1 MVTYQYNIYK
11 SHNTKHLDKILGECC
26 FVWNHAL
33 ALQKRYYKMFGEYIN
48 CIKMEKHFT
57 KRISRCLLHSQTRQ
71 EILQRL
77 DNSYKR
83 FFKKI
88 SKRPPK
94 FKRSENFSSFV
105 FKQGG
110 YLLNGNRFTIRRD
123 GKVFKFSYSRP
134 YVGKIKQV
142 RVKRLTAHRYA
153 LYIVTDHNLGN
164 TYEKSHNGAFVG
176 IDFGLK
182 TYMTLSDGTRYQSPR
197 FFKEYE
203 LKIKRAS
210 RRLSKAIRGSNNYRK
225 KKFELQQLY
234 RTISNKRDDYQW
246 KLAHELCRKY
256 DYIFFETLNINGM
269 RRLWGKKISDLSHS
283 SFISK
288 LEQVA
293 LKYNVA
299 VHHIDKWYPSS
310 KLCECGHKNESL
322 SLKDRQWVCPQ
333 CGSINDRDLLASK
346 NILRR
351 GIYELES
358 QSKTSRKTEA
368 SDVSIQEF
376 STFR

>member
-1 MVTYQYNIYK
+1 MITYKYNIYK
-11 SHNTKHLDKILGECC
+11 SKNTKYIDSMLRECC

-33 ALQKRYYKMFGEYIN
+33 ALQKRYYRMFGKYIN
-48 CIKMEKHFT
+48 YNKMSNHFT
-57 KRISRCLLHSQTRQ
+57 KRTSRHLLHSQTRQ

-77 DNSYKR
+77 DDSYKR

-94 FKRSENFSSFV
+94 FKKSENFSSFV

-110 YLLNGNRFTIRRD
+110 YLLNGNRFIIRRNK
-123 GKVFKFSYSRP
+123 KVFKFSYSRP

-142 RVKRLTAHRYA
+142 RVKRLTTYRYV
-153 LYIVTDHNLGN
+153 LYIVTDHNLAG
-164 TYEKSHNGAFVG
+164 TYEKSHNGASVG

-197 FFKEYE
+197 FFKECE
-203 LKIKRAS
+203 KDVRRANRRISRAIK
-210 RRLSKAIRGSNNYRK
+210 GSNNRSRRR
-225 KKFELQQLY
+225 FELQQLC
-234 RTISNKRDDYQW
+234 RKIRNRRDDYQW
-246 KLAHELCRKY
+246 KLTHELCRRY
-256 DYIFFETLNINGM
+256 DYIFLETLNIDGM
-269 RRLWGKKISDLSHS
+269 KRLWGKKISDLSHS

-288 LEQVA
+288 LEQEA
-293 LKYNVA
+293 LKYNVT

-310 KLCECGHKNESL
+310 KTCECGYINKTL
-322 SLKDRQWVCPQ
+322 SLKDRKWICPE
-333 CGSINDRDLLASK
+333 CGSINERDLLAAK

-358 QSKTSRKTEA
+358 KSKTSL
-368 SDVSIQEF
+368 
-376 STFR
+376 

>member
-11 SHNTKHLDKILGECC
+11 SRNTKYLDKILGECC

-33 ALQKRYYKMFGEYIN
+33 ALQKRYYRMFGKYIN
-48 CIKMEKHFT
+48 YNKMSNHFT
-57 KRISRCLLHSQTRQ
+57 KRISRHLLHSQTRQ
-71 EILQRL
+71 EILRRL
-77 DNSYKR
+77 DDSYKR

-94 FKRSENFSSFV
+94 FKRSDNFSSFV

-110 YLLNGNRFTIRRD
+110 YLLNGNRFIIRRD
-123 GKVFKFSYSRP
+123 KKVFKFSYSKS

-142 RVKRLTAHRYA
+142 RVKRLATYCYA
-153 LYIVTDHNLGN
+153 LYIVTDHNLSN
-164 TYEKSHNGAFVG
+164 TYEKSHNGASVG

-203 LKIKRAS
+203 EDVRRANRRVSRAIK
-210 RRLSKAIRGSNNYRK
+210 GSNNRSRRR
-225 KKFELQQLY
+225 FELQQLC
-234 RTISNKRDDYQW
+234 RKIRNRRDDYQW

-256 DYIFFETLNINGM
+256 DYIFLETLNIDGM
-269 RRLWGKKISDLSHS
+269 KRLWGKKISDLSHS

-293 LKYNVA
+293 LKYNVT

-310 KLCECGHKNESL
+310 RLCECGYKNDSL
-322 SLKDRQWVCPQ
+322 ILKERQWVCPK
-333 CGSINDRDLLASK
+333 CGFINDRDFLAAK

-351 GIYELES
+351 GIDELES
-358 QSKTSRKTEA
+358 DCKTSKGAVAR
-368 SDVSIQEF
+368 
-376 STFR
+376 

>member
-11 SHNTKHLDKILGECC
+11 SRNTKHLDKILGECC

-33 ALQKRYYKMFGEYIN
+33 ALQKRYYRIFGKYIN
-48 CIKMEKHFT
+48 YNKMSNHFT
-57 KRISRCLLHSQTRQ
+57 KRISRHLLHSQTRQ
-71 EILQRL
+71 EILLRL

-110 YLLNGNRFTIRRD
+110 YLLNGNRFIIRRD
-123 GKVFKFSYSRP
+123 KKVFKFSYSRP
-134 YVGKIKQV
+134 YVGRIKQV
-142 RVKRLTAHRYA
+142 RVKRLTVHRYA
-153 LYIVTDHNLGN
+153 LYVVTDHNLGS
-164 TYEKSHNGAFVG
+164 TYEKSHNGASVG

-203 LKIKRAS
+203 LRIKRAA
-210 RRLSKAIRGSNNYRK
+210 RRLFKATKGSNNYHRRR
-225 KKFELQQLY
+225 FELQQIH

-246 KLAHELCRKY
+246 KLAHELCRRY
-256 DYIFFETLNINGM
+256 DYIFLETLNIDGM

-293 LKYNVA
+293 LKYNVT

-310 KLCECGHKNESL
+310 RLCECGYKNDSL
-322 SLKDRQWVCPQ
+322 ILKERQWVCPK
-333 CGSINDRDLLASK
+333 CGSTNDRDFLAAN

-351 GIYELES
+351 GIDELES
-358 QSKTSRKTEA
+358 DHKTSKGA
-368 SDVSIQEF
+368 IAQ
-376 STFR
+376 

>member
-11 SHNTKHLDKILGECC
+11 SRNTKYLDKILEECC

-33 ALQKRYYKMFGEYIN
+33 VLQKRYYRMFGKYIN
-48 CIKMEKHFT
+48 YNKMSNHFT
-57 KRISRCLLHSQTRQ
+57 KRISRHLLHSQTRQ

-77 DNSYKR
+77 DDSYKR

-110 YLLNGNRFTIRRD
+110 YLLNGNRFIIRRD
-123 GKVFKFSYSRP
+123 KKVFKFSYSKS

-142 RVKRLTAHRYA
+142 RVKRLATYRYA
-153 LYIVTDHNLGN
+153 LYIVTDHNFSN
-164 TYEKSHNGAFVG
+164 TCEKSHNGASVG

-203 LKIKRAS
+203 KYVRRANRRVSRAIK
-210 RRLSKAIRGSNNYRK
+210 GSNNRSRRR
-225 KKFELQQLY
+225 FELQQLW
-234 RTISNKRDDYQW
+234 RKIRNRRDDYQW

-256 DYIFFETLNINGM
+256 DYIFLETLNIDGM
-269 RRLWGKKISDLSHS
+269 KRLWGKKISDLSHS

-288 LEQVA
+288 LEQAA
-293 LKYNVA
+293 LKYNVT

-310 KLCECGHKNESL
+310 RLCKCGYKNDSL
-322 SLKDRQWVCPQ
+322 ILKERQWVCPK
-333 CGSINDRDLLASK
+333 CGSINDRDFLAAN

-351 GIYELES
+351 GIDELES
-358 QSKTSRKTEA
+358 DCKTLKGAVAR
-368 SDVSIQEF
+368 
-376 STFR
+376 

>member
-1 MVTYQYNIYK
+1 M
-11 SHNTKHLDKILGECC
+11 
-26 FVWNHAL
+26 WNHAL
-33 ALQKRYYKMFGEYIN
+33 ALQKRYYKMFGKYIN
-48 CIKMEKHFT
+48 YVKMAKHFT
-57 KRISRCLLHSQTRQ
+57 KRISRCLLHSQTSQ

-77 DNSYKR
+77 DDSYRR

-123 GKVFKFSYSRP
+123 KKVFKFSYSRS

-142 RVKRLTAHRYA
+142 RVKRLTTYRYA
-153 LYIVTDHNLGN
+153 LYIVTDHNLN
-164 TYEKSHNGAFVG
+164 STYEKSHNGASVG

-203 LKIKRAS
+203 LKVKRAS
-210 RRLSKAIRGSNNYRK
+210 RRLSKAIRGSNNYHRR
-225 KKFELQQLY
+225 KFELQQVY
-234 RTISNKRDDYQW
+234 RAISNKRNDYQW

-256 DYIFFETLNINGM
+256 DYIFLETLNLERM
-269 RRLWGKKISDLSHS
+269 KKLWGKRISDLSHS

-293 LKYNVA
+293 LKYNVV
-299 VHHIDKWYPSS
+299 VHRIDKWYPSS
-310 KLCECGHKNESL
+310 KLCECGYKNESL
-322 SLKDRQWVCPQ
+322 SLRDRYWVCPQ
-333 CGSINDRDLLASK
+333 CGSVNDRDLLASK

-368 SDVSIQEF
+368 SDVCI
-376 STFR
+376 

>member
-1 MVTYQYNIYK
+1 MITYKYNIYK
-11 SHNTKHLDKILGECC
+11 SKNTKYIDSMLRECC

-33 ALQKRYYKMFGEYIN
+33 ALQKRYYRMFGKYIN
-48 CIKMEKHFT
+48 YNKMSNHFT
-57 KRISRCLLHSQTRQ
+57 KRTSRHLLHSQTRQ

-77 DNSYKR
+77 DDSYKR

-110 YLLNGNRFTIRRD
+110 YILNGNRFIIRRD
-123 GKVFKFSYSRP
+123 KKVFKFSYSRP

-142 RVKRLTAHRYA
+142 RVKRLTTYRYA
-153 LYIVTDHNLGN
+153 LYIVTDHNLAG
-164 TYEKSHNGAFVG
+164 TYEKSHNGASVG

-197 FFKEYE
+197 FFKECE
-203 LKIKRAS
+203 KDVRRANRRVSRAIKDSNNRS
-210 RRLSKAIRGSNNYRK
+210 RRR
-225 KKFELQQLY
+225 FELQQLC
-234 RTISNKRDDYQW
+234 RKIRNRRDDYQW
-246 KLAHELCRKY
+246 KLAHELCRRY
-256 DYIFFETLNINGM
+256 DYIFLETLNIDGIK
-269 RRLWGKKISDLSHS
+269 RLWGKKISDLSHS

-293 LKYNVA
+293 LKYNVT

-310 KLCECGHKNESL
+310 KTCECGYINKAL
-322 SLKDRQWVCPQ
+322 SLKDRKWICPE
-333 CGSINDRDLLASK
+333 CGSINERDLLAAK

-358 QSKTSRKTEA
+358 KSKTSL
-368 SDVSIQEF
+368 
-376 STFR
+376 

>member
-1 MVTYQYNIYK
+1 MITYKYNIYK
-11 SHNTKHLDKILGECC
+11 SKNTKYIDSMLRECC

-33 ALQKRYYKMFGEYIN
+33 ALQKRYYRMFGKYIN
-48 CIKMEKHFT
+48 HNKMSNHFT
-57 KRISRCLLHSQTRQ
+57 KRTSRHLLHSQTRQ

-77 DNSYKR
+77 DDSYKR

-94 FKRSENFSSFV
+94 FKKSENFSSFV

-110 YLLNGNRFTIRRD
+110 YLLNGNRFIIRRNK
-123 GKVFKFSYSRP
+123 KVFKFSYSRP

-142 RVKRLTAHRYA
+142 RVKRLTTYRYA

-164 TYEKSHNGAFVG
+164 TYEKSHNGASVG

-197 FFKEYE
+197 FFKECE
-203 LKIKRAS
+203 KDVRRANRRISRAIK
-210 RRLSKAIRGSNNYRK
+210 GSNNHSRRR
-225 KKFELQQLY
+225 FELQQLC
-234 RTISNKRDDYQW
+234 RKIRNRRDDYQW
-246 KLAHELCRKY
+246 KLAHELCRRY
-256 DYIFFETLNINGM
+256 DYIFLETLNIDGM
-269 RRLWGKKISDLSHS
+269 KRLWGKKISDLSHS

-288 LEQVA
+288 LEQEA
-293 LKYNVA
+293 LKYNVT

-310 KLCECGHKNESL
+310 KTCECGYINKAL
-322 SLKDRQWVCPQ
+322 SLKDRKWICPE
-333 CGSINDRDLLASK
+333 CGSINERDLLAAK

-358 QSKTSRKTEA
+358 KSRTSL
-368 SDVSIQEF
+368 
-376 STFR
+376 